1 MATRTI
7 NARSKQVPI
16 RFPHALHAAV
26 KASADHDGI
35 SLAGW
40 VLVAC
45 AAALAKEREASAIAG
60 AYAESDPPPEAERTG
75 EIGAEQLPMQTPLA
89 AQPVRWSSLKPDQ
102 RPRNTRKV

>member
-45 AAALAKEREASAIAG
+45 AAALAKEREAVAIAG
-60 AYAESDPPPEAERTG
+60 QPRHIVIAPEGVTVIHPNREP
-75 EIGAEQLPMQTPLA
+75 EIISASLA
-89 AQPVRWSSLKPDQ
+89 AQPV
-102 RPRNTRKV
+102 